1 MGRAHRIRG
10 AVAASSH
17 QEATA
22 DRLRLLALPLSVAAF
37 AFALVAPAHAEGLEE
52 PGCQPWICRPST
64 AGVAT
69 VAGTVKASSEVTGA
83 FALAQARFV
92 YRAVQFNREPSGN
105 YGEERLG
112 PLRTVKLTAG
122 AFKLSLPACSPAN
135 RIFGCVGG
143 EYEGYST
150 YSGQECGK
158 KFYFYMTVGEVNEL
172 PPTLLECTPKPDP
185 KPQRKQRKHARRH
198 R

>member
-1 MGRAHRIRG
+1 MGRAHRTRG
-10 AVAASSH
+10 AVAASSR
-17 QEATA
+17 QGATA
-22 DRLRLLALPLSVAAF
+22 DRLRLLALPLSAVALALAF
-37 AFALVAPAHAEGLEE
+37 AAPAHAE
-52 PGCQPWICRPST
+52 GCQPWICRPST

-69 VAGTVKASSEVTGA
+69 VAGAVEKSKEVAGGFVT
-83 FALAQARFV
+83 AQAGFA
-92 YRAVQFNREPSGN
+92 YRAVQFNREPNGD

-112 PLRTVKLTAG
+112 PLRTVKLTAS
-122 AFKLSLPACSPAN
+122 AFFKLSLPACSPAD

-143 EYEGYST
+143 EYEGYPT
-150 YSGQECGK
+150 YSGRECGK

-185 KPQRKQRKHARRH
+185 KPQQKQRKRAKRH